1 MACPAS
7 GRKEGK
13 MKLTAAEMRTIE
25 AVICEVAK
33 LPYAQMNTFLGSMT
47 CNEVQALAHK
57 FRYSAYC
64 ERNGVEYEDM
74 TADDFEQAYLEMFA
88 EV

>member
-1 MACPAS
+1 
-7 GRKEGK
+7 

-47 CNEVQALAHK
+47 CQEVVALATK
-57 FRYSAYC
+57 FRYSEYC
-64 ERNGVEYEDM
+64 EQHGIQYEDM
-74 TADDFEQAYLEMFA
+74 TADDFEQAYMEMYA
-88 EV
+88 D